1 MRYRVEIDGQVHEAA
16 SVIVTRARMYA
27 GPYVVA
33 PLAALGEPLLH
44 VCLFGRWGRSHALR
58 FGLALVLGRLP
69 RMGGYRVVSGRD
81 VRIAVLHD
89 AGEVGRQPVQVDGD
103 DALSLPISIA
113 LAARSVRLLQPT

>member
-1 MRYRVEIDGQVHEAA
+1 VRYRVEIDGEVHEAT

-27 GPYVVA
+27 VLYVVA

-69 RMGGYRVVSGRD
+69 RMGPFRSTVTTRFPCRYR
-81 VRIAVLHD
+81 
-89 AGEVGRQPVQVDGD
+89 
-103 DALSLPISIA
+103 SLWRR
-113 LAARSVRLLQPT
+113 AACACCSPLE